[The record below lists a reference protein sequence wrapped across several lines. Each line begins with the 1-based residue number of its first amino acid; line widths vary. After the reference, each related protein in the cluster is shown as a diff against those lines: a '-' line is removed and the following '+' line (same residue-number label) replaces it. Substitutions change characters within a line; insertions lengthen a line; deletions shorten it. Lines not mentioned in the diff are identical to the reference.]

1 MNELMLPVMIVATV
15 VMADASTLRAVQ
27 A

>member
-15 VMADASTLRAVQ
+15 AMAYASTPKAV
-27 A
+27 